1 MGRPLT
7 VEICRYNPNQPNVKP
22 RMQRYFLEE
31 TPGMTLFLSLNRIRE
46 EQDPSLMF
54 DFVCRAGICGSCA
67 MIVNGILRMAC
78 RTLTRDLSPFI
89 RLMPMPLFKM
99 VGDLCVDTG
108 TWFRELNMKTK
119 AWVHNRQS
127 FDPDSLETPMSNTD
141 AYKIYEA
148 ERCIECGCCVACCA
162 TANSRDDFIGAAG
175 MNRIARFILDPRDD
189 RSRQDYFQIVSTQE
203 GTFGCFETM
212 ACEDNCPL
220 NLPLDDSMAYVRE
233 EAARM
238 GKKL

>member
-1 MGRPLT
+1 MGRRLT
-7 VEICRYNPNQPNVKP
+7 FEIFRYNPNQPKVKP
-22 RMQRYFLEE
+22 RMQRYILEE

-54 DFVCRAGICGSCA
+54 DFVCRAGICGSCG
-67 MIVNGILRMAC
+67 MIANGILRMAC
-78 RTLTRDLSPFI
+78 RTLTRDLLASI

-99 VGDLCVDTG
+99 VGDLSVDTG
-108 TWFRELNMKTK
+108 TWFRQLNQKTK
-119 AWVHNRQS
+119 AWIHSNRA
-127 FDPDSLETPMSNTD
+127 FDPDALETPMSNAD
-141 AYKIYEA
+141 AANIYEA

-162 TANSRDDFIGAAG
+162 TANSRDDFLGAAG
-175 MNRIARFILDPRDD
+175 LHRIARFMLDPRDE
-189 RSRQDYFQIVSTQE
+189 RTRQGYFQIFDTHE

-220 NLPLDDSMAYVRE
+220 NLPLDDSIEYVRDN
-233 EAARM
+233 AAKM